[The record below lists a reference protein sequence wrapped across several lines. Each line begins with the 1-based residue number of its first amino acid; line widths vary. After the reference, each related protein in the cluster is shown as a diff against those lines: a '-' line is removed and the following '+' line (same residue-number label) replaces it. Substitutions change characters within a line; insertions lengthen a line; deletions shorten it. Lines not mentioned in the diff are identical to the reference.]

1 MAWVLLWVLADKPR
15 RKQLFRDA
23 LLGFGGLLVLYLPWV
38 PTTLYQA
45 AHTGAPWA
53 DAPAFDSLLGVPGV
67 LLGRMPQ
74 IVLLICAGAGLLVLV
89 KRPLSER
96 GKAALCLAII
106 AVLTPTIAWL
116 LSQASP
122 AWANR
127 YLAVALPPFLLLAAG
142 GLASARRLGLVGLVL
157 VVIMW
162 AQDAAPV
169 EKSNVRAIAHS
180 ITPSLQPG
188 DLVISTQPESIPVLH
203 YYLPRRAEV
212 RDADRRADRA
222 RRVGLARRRRA
233 PGGDDAREGPQARDR
248 RAAGRRARRAG
259 RADHVDAQPLARA
272 VDGARPDPLEG
283 VVAVPLERSAAE
295 GRRDSADELH
305 AAAAES
311 GAGDGDGEDA
321 LAGSVSTKQ
330 APRS

>member
-1 MAWVLLWVLADKPR
+1 MDRGLRDLGRGRALHAQLADLLHRSAPR
-15 RKQLFRDA
+15 SPGCCCGCWPTSRAGGSCFRDA
-23 LLGFGGLLVLYLPWV
+23 LLGFGGLLVLYLPWI

-53 DAPAFDSLLGVPGV
+53 DAPALDSLFGVPGV

-96 GKAALCLAII
+96 GRAALCLAII
-106 AVLTPTIAWL
+106 AVLTPTIAWA

-127 YLAVALPPFLLLAAG
+127 YLAVALPPFVLLAAG

-169 EKSNVRAIAHS
+169 EKSNVRAIAHA

-203 YYLPRRAEV
+203 YYLPPTA
-212 RDADRRADRA
+212 
-222 RRVGLARRRRA
+222 
-233 PGGDDAREGPQARDR
+233 
-248 RAAGRRARRAG
+248 
-259 RADHVDAQPLARA
+259 
-272 VDGARPDPLEG
+272 
-283 VVAVPLERSAAE
+283 
-295 GRRDSADELH
+295 
-305 AAAAES
+305 
-311 GAGDGDGEDA
+311 
-321 LAGSVSTKQ
+321 
-330 APRS
+330 